1 MSSGHTRLPKPQ
13 GGGCEGLKVV
23 TAGCMGSQTDGRTGR
38 APRSGELER
47 VATSPTVPS
56 GDCGRCVH
64 GGQDAA
70 QGPCRKA
77 THSQPRGGRE
87 ADFSREGQDT
97 GWAQAVGSGGRLPL
111 ITGRAGFALPHG
123 CAVSIAGAR
132 DPGLTLT
139 KVCGEADS
147 NSPSRGFAMLS
158 FVNIPP

>member
-13 GGGCEGLKVV
+13 GGGCKGLKAV

-47 VATSPTVPS
+47 VATSPVPS

-64 GGQDAA
+64 GGQDGA

-97 GWAQAVGSGGRLPL
+97 GWAQAAGSGGRLPL
-111 ITGRAGFALPHG
+111 ITGRAGFALPRG
-123 CAVSIAGAR
+123 RAASTARAR

-147 NSPSRGFAMLS
+147 TALPGASQTRS